1 MPAGL
6 LTSREAQVRGG
17 AIFATNCALC
27 HGVKGDGHGLRQE
40 GMNPPPANLAL
51 IAWSESARANR
62 VFQVVRNGIQGTAM
76 PSWPMLSD
84 QQVWD
89 LVAYVYSL
97 RSL

>member
-6 LTSREAQVRGG
+6 LTSPKAQERGG
-17 AIFATNCALC
+17 AIFATSCAIC
-27 HGVKGDGHGLRQE
+27 HGVKGDGRGLRHE

-51 IAWSESARANR
+51 IAWSEPARANR
-62 VFQVVRNGIQGTAM
+62 VFHVIRKGIQGTAM
-76 PSWPMLSD
+76 QSWPTLSD